1 MLERF
6 ARLLIKVP
14 IPLAKNVLQPFETM
28 ALASAIDDAIQRK
41 LCGRGVVSVVKG
53 TTLVISNEDITRIIK
68 SV

>member
-14 IPLAKNVLQPFETM
+14 IPLAKNVLERLATT
-28 ALASAIDDAIQRK
+28 ASASAIDDAIQRK
-41 LCGRGVVSVVKG
+41 LCGRGVVRVEKG

-68 SV
+68 SL